1 MVDRLLVLGPSWLGD
16 AVMAIPTYR
25 ALRRAYPDAHLAVLA
40 RGPVADLY
48 RMVDV
53 VDEVVPY
60 HRPKGL
66 RRLGAYIDLVRRLQQ
81 VRADVAILLPR
92 SFGAA
97 WTALLAEV
105 PRRIGYAASFRS
117 WLLTDPI
124 ERAPALLR
132 THRVHYLQHVLTG
145 LDLEPEP
152 EAPVLVIPDDT
163 RAAAERLLAPLLERR
178 PSRLI
183 AFNPGANYGGAKQW
197 PEDRYVAVAEAL
209 LTEGDVGIVLV
220 GAPGDHSVC
229 DRIVHAIDDPRVL
242 DLSGETTV
250 CELAAVLDRCDY
262 AVSNDTGAMHV
273 AAAVGT
279 RIVAIFGPT
288 DPITTP
294 PYGEAHVIVSE
305 PVECSPCLL
314 RECPIDHRCMTRVD
328 VDRVLRACA
337 SIAST
342 PSAPLTAPAP

>member
-1 MVDRLLVLGPSWLGD
+1 MPTRILVLGPSWLGD

-25 ALRRAYPDAHLAVLA
+25 ALRRAFPDAWIAVLA

-48 RMVDV
+48 RMVEG

-60 HRPKGL
+60 RRPRGP
-66 RRLGAYIDLVRRLQQ
+66 RRLGAYVDLVRRLQR
-81 VRADVAILLPR
+81 VRADVAVLLPR

-97 WTALLAEV
+97 WTALLADV
-105 PRRIGYAASFRS
+105 PRRVGYAASGRA
-117 WLLTDPI
+117 WILTDPI

-145 LDLEPEP
+145 LGLEPAP
-152 EAPVLVIPDDT
+152 EAPVLTIPDDT
-163 RAAAERLLAPLLERR
+163 RAAADRLLAPLTDRA
-178 PSRLI
+178 PTRLV

-197 PEDRYVAVAEAL
+197 PEERYVELARAL
-209 LTEGDVGIVLV
+209 LAREDLGIVLV
-220 GAPGDHSVC
+220 GAPGDHPVC
-229 DRIVHAIDDPRVL
+229 DRIVHEVGDPRLL

-279 RIVAIFGPT
+279 PIVAIFGPT
-288 DPITTP
+288 DPVTTP
-294 PYGEAHVIVSE
+294 PYGDAHRIVRE

-328 VDRVLRACA
+328 VDRVLAECDE
-337 SIAST
+337 IAARV
-342 PSAPLTAPAP
+342 PAPARPRS